1 MKRKAW
7 AVMWVAY
14 LAGVAIALNQFK
26 VPPVMQVL
34 LDSLQVSMA
43 TGGWLMSVF
52 SVAGVMFAL
61 PAAFLLGR
69 VGPKA
74 SGLVALGCT
83 IVGSVIG
90 ALAQGAGVL
99 LVGRIIEGIG
109 LALIAVVAPAVIS
122 MWFEPQ
128 ERGLPM
134 GIWSSWVPVAT
145 FVMYNIADAIQK
157 SFGWQGIWWLG
168 TAVALVAFV
177 AYAAVVDVPDKGAAG
192 EEKQKGA
199 PVSMGEGLLSLN
211 TWLLAL
217 AFCGF
222 NFALIGY
229 STWAPS
235 YLSEFPG
242 VGTAAAN
249 FYASLPSLV
258 LIPGGI
264 FAGWVLDRTRN
275 RKAVLTIAL
284 AAVTVVL
291 IWCFKLDTFIVVPY
305 MIGIGLI
312 SSFVP
317 SSTFTLAPET
327 APRPELAG
335 VALGVVSIGQNFGML
350 VGPPVIAKAAAGGA
364 WVMGT
369 YPVVIGCAVAIVAAL
384 LMRIRAGAETRN
396 RG

>member
-1 MKRKAW
+1 VKRKAW
-7 AVMWVAY
+7 AVMWVVY

-26 VPPVMQVL
+26 VPPVMQAL
-34 LDSLQVSMA
+34 LDSLQVDMA

-52 SVAGVMFAL
+52 SVAGVIFAL

-83 IVGSVIG
+83 IIGSIIG
-90 ALAQGAGVL
+90 AFAQGAGIL
-99 LVGRIIEGIG
+99 LFGRIIEGIG

-134 GIWSSWVPVAT
+134 GIWSTWVPVAT
-145 FVMYNIADAIQK
+145 FVMFNVASVILN

-168 TAVALVAFV
+168 TAVALIAFI
-177 AYAAVVDVPDKGAAG
+177 AYALVVGVPAKGAE
-192 EEKQKGA
+192 EEKQKEA
-199 PVSMGEGLLSLN
+199 PVSMGEGLSSLN

-284 AAVTVVL
+284 AAATVVL
-291 IWCFKLDTFIVVPY
+291 IWCFKLNTSIVVPY
-305 MIGIGLI
+305 MIAIGII
-312 SSFVP
+312 SSFIP

-327 APRPELAG
+327 APRPELVG

-350 VGPPVIAKAAAGGA
+350 VGPPAVAKAAAGGV
-364 WVMGT
+364 WVLGT
-369 YPVVIGCAVAIVAAL
+369 YPVVIGCAVAVVAAL
-384 LMRIRAGAETRN
+384 LMRMRTEAAR
-396 RG
+396 